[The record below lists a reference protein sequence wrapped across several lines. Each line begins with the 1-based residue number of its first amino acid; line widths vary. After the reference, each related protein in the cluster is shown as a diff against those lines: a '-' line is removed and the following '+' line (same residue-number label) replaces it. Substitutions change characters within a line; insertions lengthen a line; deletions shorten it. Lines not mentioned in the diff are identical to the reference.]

1 MKNKVTQEK
10 IIYIAFW
17 ILTAAYG
24 VLCLYLFYNQSV
36 QPADY
41 KNTYFEADLPYHI
54 SMVRDDGWYYS
65 LTGLMYLLLLKIGGG
80 STVPIAV
87 FLALVAVATVIMTER
102 LLKKIWDVESGL
114 ACAGALALNF
124 VMPFYIR
131 WAGEHRYIS
140 YQSGNI
146 WHNSTYQ
153 VMKLGALICLYLYF
167 VYEKKYY
174 VTGKPGENS
183 ENGKNSKNGEKSE
196 TRENGE
202 KCAEGLKLREYIIFA
217 AGLALT
223 TFIKPSFLTVFAPA
237 FAIKLLR
244 DIAKGKAKFIKALL
258 FGITVLPSVGV
269 MFWQNS
275 ILFGEE
281 TENGYGFAFFKTF
294 SLHADHPKVTVILS
308 LAFPIAVAISLIVN
322 ALWSK
327 IKTGKVPEIDR
338 DYSFSILVAVI
349 GFILAAVLDET
360 GERAGAG
367 NFLWGYS
374 IALAFLYTTSFIQWI
389 GFIKKKRYADFAVCG
404 AIFAYQM
411 VCGIIF
417 FTRLLGGETYF
428 MK

>member
-1 MKNKVTQEK
+1 MNKPKSEK
-10 IIYIAFW
+10 IIYIIFLL
-17 ILTAAYG
+17 ITAAYG
-24 VLCLYLFYNQSV
+24 GLCLYLFYNQSV

-41 KNTYFEADLPYHI
+41 KNIYFESDLPYHI

-65 LTGLMYLLLLKIGGG
+65 LTGLLYLLLLKVGGG

-87 FLALVAVATVIMTER
+87 FLAVTAVATVIITER
-102 LLKKIWDVESGL
+102 LLKKIWSVETGL

-140 YQSGNI
+140 YQAGNL

-167 VYEKKYY
+167 TYEEKYY
-174 VTGKPGENS
+174 KTGD
-183 ENGKNSKNGEKSE
+183 
-196 TRENGE
+196 
-202 KCAEGLKLREYIIFA
+202 EGLKVKDYIIFA
-217 AGLALT
+217 AALALT

-258 FGITVLPSVGV
+258 YGITVIPSLGV
-269 MFWQNS
+269 MLWQNS

-281 TENGYGFAFFKTF
+281 TENGYKFAFLETF
-294 SLHADHPKVTVILS
+294 SLHADHPKVTIVLS
-308 LAFPIAVAISLIVN
+308 LAFPAAVVIALIINAI
-322 ALWSK
+322 WSK
-327 IKTGKVPEIDR
+327 IKTGKIPLLDK
-338 DYSFSILVAVI
+338 DYTFSILMAAI
-349 GFILAAVLDET
+349 GFVLAAVLAET

-374 IALAFLYTTSFIQWI
+374 IALALLYITSFKEWLM
-389 GFIKKKRYADFAVCG
+389 FIKNKRYADFAVCG
-404 AIFAYQM
+404 AVFAYQLI
-411 VCGIIF
+411 CGIIF

>member
-1 MKNKVTQEK
+1 MESKKSEK
-10 IIYIAFW
+10 IIYIAFF
-17 ILTAAYG
+17 ILTIAYG
-24 VLCLYLFYNQSV
+24 ALCLYLFYKQSI

-87 FLALVAVATVIMTER
+87 FLAIVAVATVLITER
-102 LLKKIWDVESGL
+102 LLKKIWNAESGL

-167 VYEKKYY
+167 VYEKKYFE
-174 VTGKPGENS
+174 T
-183 ENGKNSKNGEKSE
+183 GEK
-196 TRENGE
+196 
-202 KCAEGLKLREYIIFA
+202 GLKVREYIIFA
-217 AGLALT
+217 AALALT

-244 DIAKGKAKFIKALL
+244 DIAKGKAKFVKAVL
-258 FGITVLPSVGV
+258 FGITVIPSIGV

-275 ILFGEE
+275 VLFGDD
-281 TENGYGFAFFKTF
+281 TGNGYKFAFLDTF
-294 SLHADHPKVTVILS
+294 SLHADHPKVTILLS
-308 LAFPIAVAISLIVN
+308 LAFPIAVAIALIIN
-322 ALWSK
+322 AIWSK
-327 IKTGKVPEIDR
+327 IKTGKIPEGDQ
-338 DYSFSILVAVI
+338 DYSFSILMAVV
-349 GFILAAVLDET
+349 GFALAAVLAET

-374 IALAFLYTTSFIQWI
+374 IALFLLYATSFVQWI
-389 GFIKKKRYADFAVCG
+389 GFIKNKRYADFAACG
-404 AIFAYQM
+404 AVFAYQLI
-411 VCGIIF
+411 CGIIF

>member
-1 MKNKVTQEK
+1 
-10 IIYIAFW
+10 
-17 ILTAAYG
+17 
-24 VLCLYLFYNQSV
+24 
-36 QPADY
+36 
-41 KNTYFEADLPYHI
+41 
-54 SMVRDDGWYYS
+54 MVRDDGWYYS

-87 FLALVAVATVIMTER
+87 FLAIVAVATVIMTER
-102 LLKKIWDVESGL
+102 LLKKIWNVESGL

-167 VYEKKYY
+167 TYENRYY
-174 VTGKPGENS
+174 IT
-183 ENGKNSKNGEKSE
+183 SKNGDNGDNNEK
-196 TRENGE
+196 REKVEGSIASE
-202 KCAEGLKLREYIIFA
+202 KCAEALKPWEYIIFA
-217 AGLALT
+217 AALAIT

-244 DIAKGKAKFIKALL
+244 DIAKGKAKFVKALL
-258 FGITVLPSVGV
+258 FGITVLPSIGV

-294 SLHADHPKVTVILS
+294 SLHADHPKVTVVLS
-308 LAFPIAVAISLIVN
+308 LAFPIAIAIALIAN

-327 IKTGKVPEIDR
+327 IKTGKVPKIDR
-338 DYSFSILVAVI
+338 DYALSILTAAV

-374 IALAFLYTTSFIQWI
+374 IALAFLYTTSLVQWL
-389 GFIKKKRYADFAVCG
+389 GFIKKKRYADFAVSG
-404 AIFAYQM
+404 AIFAYQL

-417 FTRLLGGETYF
+417 FVRLLGGETYF